1 MGLGTESHCHNKD
14 LALSLQ
20 QLGGTPV
27 PSPAL
32 CVAWLTDTA
41 GPSNLAHTPLPKS
54 GRRSLSARGKNHLNQ
69 ERTSTG
75 RLKLVSSSTN
85 ASLSSGRR

>member
-32 CVAWLTDTA
+32 CVAWRSGSMRVRHTGHVVRIGGLGA
-41 GPSNLAHTPLPKS
+41 ACLAHS
-54 GRRSLSARGKNHLNQ
+54 KN
-69 ERTSTG
+69 RDF
-75 RLKLVSSSTN
+75 RV
-85 ASLSSGRR
+85 AC

>member
-32 CVAWLTDTA
+32 CVAWRSERKQGA
-41 GPSNLAHTPLPKS
+41 GTP
-54 GRRSLSARGKNHLNQ
+54 GRGPWQLRSFR
-69 ERTSTG
+69 
-75 RLKLVSSSTN
+75 
-85 ASLSSGRR
+85 